1 MTSGPRRGSA
11 RPRRRR
17 SAGTASNRKSILVA
31 GALVAAAAV
40 LQGCST
46 APPAAPG
53 NSDPE
58 GARSRISTDLSTVRG
73 LDLPLD
79 RSLLT
84 PVEEME
90 VIKARNTLIERCL
103 ARHGLTFAFPPL
115 DPVRD
120 AGRPRPYGLIDPAE
134 AARFGYRDPAMSA
147 PRDASKGAR
156 QPEPA
161 VVAVITGTERGDVGG
176 REVPSGGCAGEADR
190 TLATDAQPGQ
200 EPVSFALSLHSHKVS
215 GTTQPVTAAA
225 AAWST
230 CMAEAGY
237 DYKHPDAAINDP
249 AFRAGRP
256 SRREIAVATRDVECK
271 ERVDW
276 IKTWIAVR
284 RAVQNALIQEHATG
298 LAREQQHKQR
308 QLATAR
314 EVNARL
320 PHPGR
325 AGP

>member
-1 MTSGPRRGSA
+1 MTASH
-11 RPRRRR
+11 RR
-17 SAGTASNRKSILVA
+17 SMVVA
-31 GALVAAAAV
+31 GALVAAV
-40 LQGCST
+40 LPGCST

-53 NSDPE
+53 SGDSDLE
-58 GARSRISTDLSTVRG
+58 AVLTRIPTDLSTVRG

-90 VIKARNTLIERCL
+90 VITARNTLIERCL
-103 ARHGLTFAFPPL
+103 ASHGLTFAFPPV

-120 AGRPRPYGLIDPAE
+120 AGRPRPYGLTDPAE
-134 AARFGYRDPAMSA
+134 AAAYGYRDPAVFA
-147 PRDASKGAR
+147 PRDASKDAP

-161 VVAVITGTERGDVGG
+161 VIAVITGTERGDVGG

-200 EPVSFALSLHSHKVS
+200 EPVSFALSLRSHKIS
-215 GTTQPVTAAA
+215 GTTPPVTAAA

-237 DYKHPDAAINDP
+237 DYQHPDAAINDP
-249 AFRAGRP
+249 AFSAGRP
-256 SRREIAVATRDVECK
+256 SGREIAVATRDVECK

-276 IKTWIAVR
+276 VETWVAVQ
-284 RAVQNALIQEHATG
+284 RAVQGALIPKHAAD

-314 EVNARL
+314 EVNARV
-320 PHPGR
+320 PHAGR
-325 AGP
+325 AGR